1 MSLIL
6 LKAAAMIT
14 RFEKALQQAA
24 RARGLSEDRPAA
36 ESRAQKVRRL
46 EELIRAKEASGDR
59 IVVGIGAALVVSAM
73 ALPVYAAFL
82 REGYVYLPSAES
94 PMIMKNGSAG
104 ERLRTASPSQME
116 ALETKASVTH
126 SVGASHASDTRSGQA
141 GAAPLAR
148 YVIHRA
154 TEGSALIEGPNGLWW
169 VTPGMKIPGAGRILS
184 IEHSE
189 AGWAV
194 VTSETTITEA
204 TN

>member
-6 LKAAAMIT
+6 FTAAAMIT
-14 RFEKALQQAA
+14 RFEKALEQAA
-24 RARGLSEDRPAA
+24 RAGEVRENRPAS

-59 IVVGIGAALVVSAM
+59 IVVGIGAALVICAT

-82 REGYVYLPSAES
+82 RDGYVYLPSIGT
-94 PMIMKNGSAG
+94 PVTGQGGSTG
-104 ERLRTASPSQME
+104 ERIRTASPSQME
-116 ALETKASVTH
+116 ALEAKATFTH
-126 SVGASHASDTRSGQA
+126 SVVTPARSGPS
-141 GAAPLAR
+141 GAAPLPR

-169 VTPGMKIPGAGRILS
+169 VTPGMKVPGAGHILS

-194 VTSETTITEA
+194 VTSETTITEV